1 MTCQTSA
8 GVRLVSTRRE
18 FLFDCSALM
27 AAALT
32 APTGVVAASTAPCWR
47 KRSLNEITC
56 AALASQV
63 NTPFRIQTAPGRT
76 IKVTLAEVKMGR
88 ERPRRAGRP
97 PPRDAGNERFSL
109 VFSGARGELL
119 EQNTY
124 AFEHERLGRF
134 DLFVVPI
141 FTRNAAKIDY
151 QAVVNRPRNC
161 AFQTDTDRMKEK
173 QTKG

>member
-1 MTCQTSA
+1 
-8 GVRLVSTRRE
+8 
-18 FLFDCSALM
+18 M

-32 APTGVVAASTAPCWR
+32 APTGVVAASTAPCCR

-63 NTPFRIQTAPGRT
+63 NTPFRIQTASGRT
-76 IKVTLAEVKMGR
+76 IKVTLAEVKIGL
-88 ERPRRAGRP
+88 ERALEAGRRAP
-97 PPRDAGNERFSL
+97 QEAENERFSL

-124 AFEHERLGRF
+124 SFEHQRLGRF
-134 DLFVVPI
+134 DLFVVPV
-141 FTRNAAKIDY
+141 FTRNRAKIDY
-151 QAVVNRPRNC
+151 QAVVNRPRNR
-161 AFQTDTDRMKEK
+161 AFQTDPDTMNEN